1 VPSRLYISSSN
12 FQDKLP
18 TVSVYDVAASGN
30 APPLRTITG
39 VGGPIAL
46 DRDGNLYL
54 FGQDGI
60 NIYGQNAQGDGNAIP
75 HNSLANGATGAALAV
90 DSLGKVYVLNRL
102 DEAPDGAMIQIYIPG
117 PPAGDGQLPG
127 NFVLNQTLTVFTGG
141 GGNFAG
147 IAVDPLDNLY
157 VFENLPGLIRV
168 YQPPFSDTP
177 SPVGTLPFQ
186 PTDFPNSMDFD
197 SNDKVYVGGSTD
209 VVVLQRVGP
218 GQYTP
223 VGTIQGSSTDIS
235 RSFVSVSVD
244 ASGLVY
250 AQSGSSVDD
259 LLPQDPRVTV
269 YDPGTTGNIPPVRTL
284 TGIVS
289 ARSDVWI
296 AVTKTFLPLPGTI
309 SGKVSDFEGNGLS
322 GASLSFFSPV
332 LSSFSGDTISLFSD
346 PSGSYATP
354 VVPAGAYGVSVTLA
368 GFVSAS
374 ANLTVDQSVIENFVL
389 AKKGVLTGNVT
400 DTAGNPL
407 VGVTL
412 NLGSVVS
419 VAQTDINGLYSF
431 SLNPG
436 SYAGT
441 VSLPSFTAD
450 TFSVAVP
457 EGVTVTRDF
466 MLVKPAAGVLTGIVT
481 DDGSVPLL
489 NVRVSAEGKTVSTD
503 GNGSYTLPELF
514 PGSVN
519 VTVNGGLR
527 FIVQHATVNVT
538 PGATTEFDF
547 ALVGRS
553 NL

>member
-1 VPSRLYISSSN
+1 
-12 FQDKLP
+12 
-18 TVSVYDVAASGN
+18 
-30 APPLRTITG
+30 
-39 VGGPIAL
+39 
-46 DRDGNLYL
+46 
-54 FGQDGI
+54 
-60 NIYGQNAQGDGNAIP
+60 
-75 HNSLANGATGAALAV
+75 
-90 DSLGKVYVLNRL
+90 
-102 DEAPDGAMIQIYIPG
+102 
-117 PPAGDGQLPG
+117 
-127 NFVLNQTLTVFTGG
+127 
-141 GGNFAG
+141 
-147 IAVDPLDNLY
+147 
-157 VFENLPGLIRV
+157 
-168 YQPPFSDTP
+168 
-177 SPVGTLPFQ
+177 
-186 PTDFPNSMDFD
+186 
-197 SNDKVYVGGSTD
+197 
-209 VVVLQRVGP
+209 
-218 GQYTP
+218 
-223 VGTIQGSSTDIS
+223 
-235 RSFVSVSVD
+235 
-244 ASGLVY
+244 
-250 AQSGSSVDD
+250 
-259 LLPQDPRVTV
+259 
-269 YDPGTTGNIPPVRTL
+269 VRTL